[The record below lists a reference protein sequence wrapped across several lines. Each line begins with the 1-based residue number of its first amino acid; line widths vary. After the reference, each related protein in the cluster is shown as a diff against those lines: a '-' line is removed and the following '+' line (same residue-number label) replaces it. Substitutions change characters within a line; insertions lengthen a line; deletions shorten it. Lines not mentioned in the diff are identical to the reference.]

1 MLLFESKVHKDIT
14 DYRSLQQGVPHLW
27 NFHFQENVNFQFL
40 FWIIHN
46 WFAQMVEKKAIYF
59 HGNFLA
65 NPVIFS
71 DPLPT
76 TAHCVNPNWHEGWYF
91 YLLVIFGSDF
101 FWLIYQ
107 NLPNFLKVKID
118 INWVIWQP
126 AQLIESFKSCP
137 QVVLKMSI
145 FLSFKFHA
153 N

>member
-91 YLLVIFGSDF
+91 YLLVIFGSD
-101 FWLIYQ
+101 LSA
-107 NLPNFLKVKID
+107 D
-118 INWVIWQP
+118 
-126 AQLIESFKSCP
+126 
-137 QVVLKMSI
+137 
-145 FLSFKFHA
+145 FLSKLSKLFEDENWHQLGLFDTLPHSLSVTKNA
-153 N
+153 SRWR